1 MKVSFLVTYFNQH
14 NYVEKSMNSILN
26 IKKEFDWEI
35 LVGDDGST
43 DGTIGKVNEFVQKY
57 PDKIRYFVMNR
68 ENGKKYDSVKR
79 ASANRLNLI
88 KNMTGDLFCIID
100 GDDYYCDTDFVKQAV
115 DVYKKNSEIS
125 VVAFGYKYV
134 KNSIDTKMV
143 VLPEKYSNKIVDKK
157 AYLKSYYLHA
167 GACVY
172 KKNWGEKREKYLK
185 NLGFY
190 DDNNILIN
198 NLNYGQLFFVPK
210 IVYAYR
216 QNDSSVFNSMDKLEQ
231 AVLNVQGLDID
242 IKLIDEKF
250 RESILMRNI
259 FSIKTMFDNRKKLRL
274 YFGHE
279 KYKRY
284 YDACRKID
292 GSLAYSIFTYSSL
305 DIKNKRKVLCMIY
318 KLYIKRCIVALKE
331 RIL

>member
-1 MKVSFLVTYFNQH
+1 MKVSFLVTYFNQQQ
-14 NYVEKSMNSILN
+14 YVEKSMKSIID

-43 DGTIGKVNEFVQKY
+43 DGTIEKINEFVRKY
-57 PDKIRYFVMNR
+57 PDKIRCFVMNR

-115 DVYKKNSEIS
+115 DVYKENNEIS

-134 KNSIDTKMV
+134 KNLVDTKMV
-143 VLPEKYSNKIVDKK
+143 MLPEKYSDKMVDKK
-157 AYLKSYYLHA
+157 AYLISYYLHT

-172 KKNWGEKREKYLK
+172 KKNWGEEREKYIE

-198 NLNYGQLFFVPK
+198 NLNYGQLFFIPK

-216 QNDSSVFNSMDKLEQ
+216 QNDSSVFNSMDKVEQ

-250 RESILMRNI
+250 TESILIRNI
-259 FSIKTMFDNRKKLRL
+259 FSIKTMFNNRKRL
-274 YFGHE
+274 KSLFGE
-279 KYKRY
+279 ERYKRY
-284 YDACRKID
+284 YDACKKID
-292 GSLAYSIFTYSSL
+292 DSLAYCIFTFSSL
-305 DIKNKRKVLCMIY
+305 NIKNKIRIKYIIY
-318 KLYIKRCIVALKE
+318 KLYIKKCFAALNE